1 VYRRKEDAQMVEPTV
16 VALQKLNK
24 PSPQG
29 SKSKPQQSKKQLETQ
44 QTREPKRTK
53 PEAPSK
59 PRTKNWERER
69 YQPSEVQDLSVLI
82 WNVRGLNTKHKQHL
96 VTYAIR

>member
-1 VYRRKEDAQMVEPTV
+1 MYRRKEDAQMMEPTV
-16 VALQKLNK
+16 VAPQKPTK

-44 QTREPKRTK
+44 QIRESKRTK
-53 PEAPSK
+53 PETPSK
-59 PRTKNWERER
+59 PRTKDWERER

-82 WNVRGLNTKHKQHL
+82 WNVRGLNTKQKQHL
-96 VTYAIR
+96 VIDAIR